1 METIF
6 ALSSG
11 ALPSGVAV
19 IRISGTETK
28 AVLSAL
34 CQGILKPRVMH
45 YRTLKDG
52 GGDIIDNGL
61 VVFFKGPQ
69 SFTGEDCAELH
80 IHGGRAVVQKLL
92 DVLGAFPNCR
102 QAEAGEFARR
112 AFAEGKLDLTEAEGL
127 ADLIEAETESQRKLA
142 LMGASGALAELY
154 RNWRKELIFC
164 RAMIEAELDFA
175 DESDVPGSVSNEV
188 WQRVSALK
196 QSIEQHIEDGK
207 RANIMRD
214 GLRIVIAGAPNAGKS
229 SLINRLAGRKV
240 AIVTN
245 EAGTTR
251 DALEVRLVI
260 SGVPVLI
267 TDTAGLRK
275 TDNHIEK
282 AGIEIAEEHILTA
295 DLVLML
301 EDMQNPTPIELPKT
315 EANIW
320 HIGNKLD
327 YGEGEAARWPLQISA
342 ATGENWQEFI
352 DRLEAF
358 CSARAGDVSKL
369 VPARKRQVSLLV
381 SGMQELEY
389 SLVKHDIDLELRA
402 EHLRLAA
409 NAIGRITGDVDVE
422 DLLDVIFSEFCVGK

>member
-19 IRISGTETK
+19 IRISGRQTK
-28 AVLSAL
+28 TILSCL
-34 CQGILKPRVMH
+34 CASTLKPRMMH
-45 YRTLKDG
+45 LRTLHDQSG
-52 GGDIIDNGL
+52 EIIDNGL
-61 VVFFKGPQ
+61 VVFFEGPQ

-92 DVLGAFPNCR
+92 DVLGSFAHCR

-112 AFAEGKLDLTEAEGL
+112 AFSEGKLDLTEAEGL

-154 RNWRKELIFC
+154 RDWRKELIHA

-175 DESDVPGSVSNEV
+175 DESDVPGSVADKI
-188 WQRVSALK
+188 WQRMTTLK
-196 QSIEQHIEDGK
+196 HSIEQHIADGK

-229 SLINRLAGRKV
+229 SLINCLAGRKV

-251 DALEVRLVI
+251 DALEVRLI
-260 SGVPVLI
+260 IAGVPVLI
-267 TDTAGLRK
+267 TDTAGLRA

-282 AGIEIAEEHILTA
+282 AGIEIAQEHILNA
-295 DLVLML
+295 DLVLIL
-301 EDMQNPTPIELPKT
+301 QDMHNPLTIELPKT
-315 EANIW
+315 NAIIW
-320 HIGNKLD
+320 YIGNKLD
-327 YGEGEAARWPLQISA
+327 QGAGKATQWPIQLSATNREGFESFLQK
-342 ATGENWQEFI
+342 
-352 DRLEAF
+352 LEDF
-358 CSARAGDVSKL
+358 CTQSIGDISKL
-369 VPARKRQVSLLV
+369 VPARKRQISLLQTGV
-381 SGMQELEY
+381 NELEQA
-389 SLVKHDIDLELRA
+389 LQQNNADLELRA

-409 NAIGRITGDVDVE
+409 NSIGRITGDVDVE
-422 DLLDVIFSEFCVGK
+422 DLLDVIFSEFCIGK